1 MIPSGNLVTGTAS
14 IQGERLEIAVES
26 LECGG
31 NIIPVQLVVYDVD
44 GQRGLFVPGSETR
57 SAAKD
62 AISEA
67 GNNLGSSISIARSAG
82 QQVAMDLSRGL
93 IQSGTQLLSQKVRAV
108 KITLK
113 AGYKVLLVPWQS

>member
-1 MIPSGNLVTGTAS
+1 MIPAGNLVTGTAS

-67 GNNLGSSISIARSAG
+67 GSNLGNSISIARSAG

-113 AGYKVLLVPWQS
+113 AGYKVLLVPRQL